1 MKSRIGIVCA
11 VAGSLMA
18 PGALYAWGTNK
29 TQTNESSHDT
39 AQTSQMPSKSANARE
54 AVSDATITTKVKAE
68 LAKEKAVSATR
79 IHVDTDNGV
88 VKLSGTARSQQEAD
102 RAASIAKG
110 TKGVVSVDNNIQIAS
125 AASK

>member
-1 MKSRIGIVCA
+1 MKSRIAIVCA

-18 PGALYAWGTNK
+18 PGVHAWGTNK
-29 TQTNESSHDT
+29 TQANESSQTT
-39 AQTSQMPSKSANARE
+39 AQTSQTPSMNAKE

-68 LAKEKAVSATR
+68 LAREKDVSATR

-88 VKLSGTARSQQEAD
+88 VKLSGIARSRQEAD

-110 TKGVVSVDNNIQIAS
+110 TKGVVSVDNNIQVAS
-125 AASK
+125 AANK